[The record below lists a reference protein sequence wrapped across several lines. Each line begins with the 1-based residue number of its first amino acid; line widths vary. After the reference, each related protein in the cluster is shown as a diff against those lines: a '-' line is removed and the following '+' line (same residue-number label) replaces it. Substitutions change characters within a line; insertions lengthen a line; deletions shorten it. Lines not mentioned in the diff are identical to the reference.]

1 MAKVAT
7 SMPDNSEITVRYF
20 AKYREWLGVTGEQYA
35 VVVGLQELRELIRAR
50 HPAASR
56 MLDDLRCIVAVNQVV
71 VQTDEVSLSA
81 GDEVAFY
88 PPVTGG

>member
-1 MAKVAT
+1 
-7 SMPDNSEITVRYF
+7 MPDKNAIVVRYF

-35 VVVGLQELRELIRAR
+35 VVAGLHELRELIRSR
-50 HPAASR
+50 HPAAGR
-56 MLDDLRCIVAVNQVV
+56 ILDDPRCIVAVNQTV
-71 VQTDEVSLSA
+71 VQADAVSLIA